1 MSDLWSAIEA
11 GDVERVR
18 ESLTADA
25 GNINARDEGGRSPLM
40 AACGYA
46 QADCVEFL
54 LTQGA
59 DISAQ
64 TDDGETAL
72 MGAAAA
78 GNLAIVQRLIAAEA
92 DPTTT
97 DKSGTTAMEYAAI
110 KGHAEVVKYFRD
122 TQPMDAEALRRSK
135 FVAEVFEHPEVVK
148 ILTA

>member
-1 MSDLWSAIEA
+1 MGNLWAAIEA
-11 GDVERVR
+11 GNVEQVQAL
-18 ESLTADA
+18 LTADA
-25 GNINARDEGGRSPLM
+25 GNVNARDEGGRSPLM
-40 AACGYA
+40 VACGYG
-46 QADCVEFL
+46 QAPCVALL
-54 LTQGA
+54 LTKGA
-59 DISAQ
+59 DVSAQ

-110 KGHAEVVKYFRD
+110 KGHAEVVRYFRD

-135 FVAEVFEHPEVVK
+135 FVAEVFDHPEVVK
-148 ILTA
+148 ILSA